1 MSARLIVPY
10 NALWVY
16 LICYFAISH
25 SALAAESE
33 THSTTFEIVLRYLPW
48 PTAVV
53 AVVALVVAV
62 APQEVRDLISR
73 LSALSF
79 KGVDAKFDKVAED
92 AFTVAARAI
101 NNRSKGNPYEFTTE
115 DLEAAKTLSA
125 LTTRY
130 NKSKIETIV
139 HGLADEYTAMR
150 AKEGPGP
157 ERNRLM
163 SIALAKMRI
172 MAFAGRHMIGQLT
185 RAERAGERI
194 VAITF
199 LQVDAG
205 SHPDLFGWL
214 AERVYK
220 EEPFVQYHAARAML
234 AICRVA
240 EPSRIFEYTAIV
252 KAASAV
258 FKELPQDKRMEHPE
272 LFDWCLSSLQGRP
285 AFNPAPLTPQTTL

>member
-1 MSARLIVPY
+1 
-10 NALWVY
+10 
-16 LICYFAISH
+16 
-25 SALAAESE
+25 
-33 THSTTFEIVLRYLPW
+33 
-48 PTAVV
+48 
-53 AVVALVVAV
+53 
-62 APQEVRDLISR
+62 
-73 LSALSF
+73 
-79 KGVDAKFDKVAED
+79 
-92 AFTVAARAI
+92 
-101 NNRSKGNPYEFTTE
+101 
-115 DLEAAKTLSA
+115 
-125 LTTRY
+125 
-130 NKSKIETIV
+130 
-139 HGLADEYTAMR
+139 
-150 AKEGPGP
+150 
-157 ERNRLM
+157 
-163 SIALAKMRI
+163 
-172 MAFAGRHMIGQLT
+172 MIGQLT

-285 AFNPAPLTPQTTL
+285 AFNPAPLTPQTTCNFRNHLTLSFKNLPTRRRHRPNLGWSRNDYWSRKRPTAQVLPHL